1 MSQRQIAKST
11 LWQLGSQVIMAA
23 LSIVT
28 VKLVAEGLSKELAG
42 LYNTAYGYLQLF
54 GILADFGLYA
64 VAIRE
69 ISTAGGKKEQEKV
82 LGNLIVLRCG
92 ILAVSMGTALAIAWL
107 VPAWSGTPLPL
118 SITIASLVPS
128 FTLLAGIL
136 RTVFQVNHKMQFV
149 FVAEVLQR
157 VLTAGVMAGF
167 VYAGVRGSE
176 NTDYLYLFLGVGSL
190 GALLLYALSLLF
202 GCRLMKIRPRI
213 DADAMGN
220 LLTQAAPYGI
230 AYLFTALYRQFDVTL
245 IATLRPQDFEVQN
258 AMYGFVQRMMD
269 MAYLLPTILLNSTL
283 PLLSDRVK
291 KNEDTRAFVGRIFFT
306 IVLLSLTAFLFSF
319 FWPRALSQLLIN
331 DSYLST
337 ASQPGSDTALRLLSI
352 SMFMNGIILFSFYSL
367 LARHVWKPLVST
379 LFLGVL
385 ISLFL
390 NLTLIPGLG
399 FVGASYTSV
408 ATHAML
414 AALLLPQSLRVLPMT
429 LNLRMAL
436 QAILYGT
443 ILGLFLWGSAPY
455 LDSPL
460 KTAGA
465 LAGAGILILALAR
478 FGGIQKA
485 LVRE

>member
-1 MSQRQIAKST
+1 
-11 LWQLGSQVIMAA
+11 MAA

-82 LGNLIVLRCG
+82 LGNLIVLRCA
-92 ILAVSMGTALAIAWL
+92 ILFISIGSALAIAWL

-157 VLTAGVMAGF
+157 VLTASVMAGF
-167 VYAGVRGSE
+167 VYAGVRGSD
-176 NTDYLYLFLGVGSL
+176 NPDYLYLFLGVGSL
-190 GALLLYALSLLF
+190 GALLLYVLSLLF
-202 GCRLMKIRPRI
+202 GCRLMKVRPRI
-213 DADAMGN
+213 DIDILKH

-291 KNEDTRAFVGRIFFT
+291 KKEDTTRFVGRIFFT
-306 IVLLSLTAFLFSF
+306 IVLLSLTTFLFSF
-319 FWPRALSQLLIN
+319 FVPRALSQLLIN
-331 DSYLST
+331 DSSLST
-337 ASQPGSDTALRLLSI
+337 ATQPGSYTALRLLSV
-352 SMFMNGIILFSFYSL
+352 SMFMNGIILFSFYAL
-367 LARHVWKPLVST
+367 LARHVWKPLVGS

-408 ATHAML
+408 ATHTML

-429 LNLRMAL
+429 MNLRMAL

-455 LDSPL
+455 LDGPV

-465 LAGAGILILALAR
+465 LVSAGILILTLVR

-485 LVRE
+485 LVRD